1 MRQATKIV
9 NNANDEQN
17 SFRTWNMKTAQGQN
31 DQTVKLLVYQVGMK
45 VKDSLYENTF
55 SILRY
60 FMFFIQ
66 LQTIFRYILKI
77 IIVSYMSRKW
87 YLLF

>member
-66 LQTIFRYILKI
+66 LQIIFRYILKI
-77 IIVSYMSRKW
+77 IIVSYMSSKW

>member
-66 LQTIFRYILKI
+66 LQIICIFCTSLYSKNNNCI
-77 IIVSYMSRKW
+77 IYVK
-87 YLLF
+87 

>member
-45 VKDSLYENTF
+45 VKDSLNENTF

-60 FMFFIQ
+60 FMLFIQ
-66 LQTIFRYILKI
+66 YKIFVH
-77 IIVSYMSRKW
+77 IV
-87 YLLF
+87 LLSIPMLERRINW

>member
-45 VKDSLYENTF
+45 VKDSLNENTF
-55 SILRY
+55 FYSKIFHAFYSISDYL
-60 FMFFIQ
+60 
-66 LQTIFRYILKI
+66 YIL
-77 IIVSYMSRKW
+77 YMAGNISLYSKD
-87 YLLF
+87 

>member
-1 MRQATKIV
+1 
-9 NNANDEQN
+9 
-17 SFRTWNMKTAQGQN
+17 MKTAQGQN

-66 LQTIFRYILKI
+66 LQIICTFCTWLEILNASNIKSI
-77 IIVSYMSRKW
+77 PMLKRRINR
-87 YLLF
+87 

>member
-31 DQTVKLLVYQVGMK
+31 DQTVKLLVYQNGMK

-55 SILRY
+55 STLRY
-60 FMFFIQ
+60 LMLFIQ
-66 LQTIFRYILKI
+66 LQTICT
-77 IIVSYMSRKW
+77 
-87 YLLF
+87 YLVIF